1 MERIIGIDLGT
12 TNSLAATVFDE
23 GPEVITKA
31 GESPITPSVLA
42 RHAGQWVVGE
52 AAQPFRLTAPEQTVY
67 SVKRLMGRDLE
78 ELQEELTELPYAV
91 EAAQR
96 KLVKV
101 RMGEERFTPQEV
113 SAEILKEVKRR
124 TEAILGEPVHKAV
137 ITVPAYF
144 DDAQRQATRDA
155 AQLAGLEAVRIIN
168 EPTAAAIAYGLDERK
183 DGHVAVYDLGG
194 GTFDI
199 SVLQLSGKLFKVIA
213 THGDTR
219 LGGDDFD
226 REITQLLREQVRT
239 AHPEARFDDSGTQ
252 QRLKKVAEEIKI
264 QLSGAPEADYV
275 LDLPELGLT
284 HQGQVTREAFDAA
297 IAPLLQRTLA
307 SCQKALQD
315 AGLKPAD
322 MDEVVLVGGST
333 VVPAVRKTVAEFFG
347 RAPHV
352 AIDPYKVVAIG
363 AGIQGHLLAGGRRDF
378 LLLDVIPL
386 ALGIETLGGTFSK
399 LVNANTTIPAEA
411 TETFTTNVDNQTAID
426 INIFQGERELV
437 QDCRN
442 LGRFKLRGIP
452 PMKAGFPLVDVTFR
466 VDANGLL
473 TVSAQEKRSGTE
485 AEIEVIPFHGLTQP
499 EIDQIMEDSF
509 EHAREDF
516 NARQLIEFRLTAERM
531 FRGIEQCWSVAEE
544 TLSPEAQQ
552 AIRDQMQVVRD
563 AMAGPDA
570 MALKDQMNALGDLT
584 RPLADSAMGQA
595 ILETLQHEAA

>member
-12 TNSLAATVFDE
+12 TNSLAATVFEE
-23 GPEVITKA
+23 GPEVIAQA

-42 RHAGQWVVGE
+42 RREGQWVVGD

-78 ELQEELTELPYAV
+78 ELESELQELPYAV

-101 RMGEERFTPQEV
+101 RVGDERFTPQEV

-124 TEAILGEPVHKAV
+124 TEVILGEPVHKAV

-194 GTFDI
+194 GTFDL
-199 SVLQLSGKLFKVIA
+199 SLLKLSGKLFKVIA

-226 REITQLLREQVRT
+226 REVVALLREQVR
-239 AHPEARFDDSGTQ
+239 AEHPEAQFQDAGTQ
-252 QRLKKVAEEIKI
+252 QRLKKVAEEIKV
-264 QLSGAPEADYV
+264 QLSGSPEAEYV
-275 LDLPELGLT
+275 LELPELGFT
-284 HQGQVTREAFDAA
+284 HQGVVTREAFDAA
-297 IAPLLQRTLA
+297 IAPLIQRTLD
-307 SCQKALQD
+307 SCRKALQD
-315 AGLKPAD
+315 AQLQPGEI
-322 MDEVVLVGGST
+322 DEVVLVGGST
-333 VVPAVRKTVAEFFG
+333 VVPAVRKAVAEYFG

-399 LVNANTTIPAEA
+399 LINANTTIPAEA
-411 TETFTTNVDNQTAID
+411 TETFTTNVDHQTAID

-437 QDCRN
+437 ADCRN

-544 TLSPEAQQ
+544 TLTEEERQ
-552 AIRDQMQVVRD
+552 AIREQMEVVRN
-563 AMAGPDA
+563 AMGGPDA
-570 MALKDQMNALGDLT
+570 MALKDQMNALGELT

-595 ILETLQHEAA
+595 VLQTLQEEAA